1 MLFHGERVARG
12 LGLALGARVRVG
24 GGVGKRRETETPRAA
39 LLPWVPAF
47 AGTTIGG
54 SGTASAAGGLGVGAL
69 RQAQGER
76 GGRATPVSG
85 AIIFVVIE
93 IAEGLGDPYDPN
105 RNGII
110 EMIEALA
117 AVSDYFAGVIEKHL
131 VLALI
136 ALNLAV

>member
-1 MLFHGERVARG
+1 M
-12 LGLALGARVRVG
+12 
-24 GGVGKRRETETPRAA
+24 
-39 LLPWVPAF
+39 
-47 AGTTIGG
+47 
-54 SGTASAAGGLGVGAL
+54 
-69 RQAQGER
+69 
-76 GGRATPVSG
+76 SG

-131 VLALI
+131 VLEVVS
-136 ALNLAV
+136 LNLAV